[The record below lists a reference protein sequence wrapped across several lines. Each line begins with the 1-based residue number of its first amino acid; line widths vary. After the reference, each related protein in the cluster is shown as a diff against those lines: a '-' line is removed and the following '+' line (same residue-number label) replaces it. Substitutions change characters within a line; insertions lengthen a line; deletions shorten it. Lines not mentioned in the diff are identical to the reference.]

1 MHIPL
6 AVHELS
12 MVQQEIVPLV
22 STREEHL
29 SVSVLMATCSD
40 GLVPSCNVVRQL
52 TLSVHKSKDRFR
64 AIQGITLQISAL
76 QPGCMWQ
83 HTAKA
88 HFLYASYVRVAKN
101 TKFLAHNS
109 GCQKYIHSAWRE
121 DGRRTQRVGF
131 FMHHFVLIIR

>member
-40 GLVPSCNVVRQL
+40 GLVPSSNVVRQL
-52 TLSVHKSKDRFR
+52 TLGVHKSKDRFR
-64 AIQGITLQISAL
+64 AIQGITLQMSAL
-76 QPGCMWQ
+76 QQGCMWQ
-83 HTAKA
+83 H
-88 HFLYASYVRVAKN
+88 
-101 TKFLAHNS
+101 
-109 GCQKYIHSAWRE
+109 
-121 DGRRTQRVGF
+121 
-131 FMHHFVLIIR
+131 M